1 VDYESQRM
9 ESGNQRMDYEDADVR
24 HERTVSSVL
33 NIRVLV
39 LFVEVLNGRWRWLL
53 AMADGYGR
61 WLGTLNFEL

>member
-1 VDYESQRM
+1 M

-53 AMADGYGR
+53 AMAVGYGR
-61 WLGTLNFEL
+61 WLWQMAWNLEL

>member
-1 VDYESQRM
+1 MNLDYESQRM
-9 ESGNQRMDYEDADVR
+9 EYGNQRMEYEDTDVK

-53 AMADGYGR
+53 AMADG
-61 WLGTLNFEL
+61 LEP

>member
-1 VDYESQRM
+1 MDYESQRM

-53 AMADGYGR
+53 AMADG
-61 WLGTLNFEL
+61 LEP